1 MLKEGVHM
9 DLKIIYIIL
18 GIVVL
23 SSIVSYYQIKKK
35 SIKVISGILICI
47 CLIVASIFS
56 FKPLLENINYGLDLQ
71 GGFEVLYEISPIDKK
86 DKLDSDMV
94 YNTYKSLLKRI
105 DILGVSEPEIT
116 IEGEDHIRVK
126 LAGVTNKE
134 EAREVLSSTASLT
147 FRDTSNHLL
156 MTAEVLGGNAKVSTD
171 QYGKP
176 AVSLSIKDKD
186 KFYDVTNKVS
196 KMTNNV
202 IVIWLDYDETKD
214 SYSKEKDQ
222 CGSLSNSHCLSAA
235 TVSQGFSSDVIISG
249 NFSEEEAS
257 NLVELINSGALPTN
271 LEEISSRTVEASF
284 GASSLN
290 KTLTAG
296 VIGIGIVI
304 AIMLIVYRF
313 SGFIA
318 SIGVLLYT
326 SLSFL
331 VFYLINGVLT
341 LPGIAAMLLG
351 IGMAVD
357 ANVISFERIKDQLKI
372 GKSLEEAFH
381 EGNKSS
387 FASIL
392 DANITTMIV
401 AIILFIFGESSV
413 KGFAT
418 MLIISIIVTILIMVF
433 LVKSLLAL
441 FVKANLFEHKTNL
454 FIGVSSKKIKPA
466 EEIRIPFQ
474 KLEFVRNRK
483 YFLGATIMII
493 LVGIIISAT
502 QGANLGVDFTGGTT
516 ITVSNN
522 EKVSLSSLTKDI
534 KKLNYTIKKSEETA
548 EDITITIDEVLNK
561 DHIKELSKSLEEE
574 YNTNTDIYTV
584 SKVVKQELTKNALY
598 SLLIAAIG
606 ILIYIALR
614 FQFNYAIAAIIALLH
629 DVTIIILFFCI
640 FRLEITSIFI
650 AAILTIIGYSI
661 NDTIVTFDMIRENY
675 QKRIEQ
681 KKQNIHSK
689 KKSTRKNSQ
698 KTNSVVEMKF
708 TTEDLIDLVNDSV
721 RTTFFRSILTTLTT
735 IFPVIC
741 LMIWGANEIF
751 NFNIALLVGF
761 IAGVYSSIYISNQIW
776 LMLETRKLKKPKKEK
791 KDDEDEINEVQV
803 KGVNC

>member
-1 MLKEGVHM
+1 MNLTT
-9 DLKIIYIIL
+9 IYIIL
-18 GIVVL
+18 LVIGGLGLALAIFLKNKLV
-23 SSIVSYYQIKKK
+23 
-35 SIKVISGILICI
+35 KVASGIITCICI
-47 CLIVASIFS
+47 VLACVCS
-56 FKPLLENINYGLDLQ
+56 FTPLLDKINYGLDLQ
-71 GGFEVLYEISPIDKK
+71 GGFEVLYQVSSIDNK

-116 IEGEDHIRVK
+116 IEGEDRIRVK

-134 EAREVLSSTASLT
+134 EAREVLSQTASLT

-156 MTAEVLGGNAKVSTD
+156 MTSEVLGGNAKVSSD

-186 KFYDVTNKVS
+186 KFYEVTSKVS

-202 IVIWLDYDETKD
+202 IVIWLDYDESVD
-214 SYSKEKDQ
+214 SYSKEKEK
-222 CGSLSNSHCLSAA
+222 CGSLSDSHCLSAA

-249 NFSEEEAS
+249 NFTEEEAS
-257 NLVELINSGALPTN
+257 SLVELINSGALPTK

-284 GASSLN
+284 GESSLN
-290 KTLTAG
+290 KTLMAG
-296 VIGIGIVI
+296 MIGICIVI
-304 AIMLIVYRF
+304 LIMISVYHF

-318 SIGVLLYT
+318 SIGVLLYAV
-326 SLSFL
+326 LSFL

-357 ANVISFERIKDQLKI
+357 ANVISFERIKEQLKI
-372 GKSLEEAFH
+372 GVPLQDAF
-381 EGNKSS
+381 ETGNKSS
-387 FASIL
+387 FTSIL

-418 MLIISIIVTILIMVF
+418 MLIISILVTVIVMVF
-433 LVKSLLAL
+433 LVKLILKL
-441 FVKANLFEHKTNL
+441 FVKTEFFNHRPNLFL
-454 FIGVSSKKIKPA
+454 GVSKKKIEKS
-466 EEIRIPFQ
+466 ENIKVPFQ

-483 YFLGATIMII
+483 FFLTITVLII
-493 LVGIIISAT
+493 LIGTIVSFT
-502 QGANLGVDFTGGTT
+502 KGANLGVDFTGGTT
-516 ITVSNN
+516 ITIKTN
-522 EKVSLSSLTKDI
+522 EKVTLKSVTKELEEL
-534 KKLNYTIKKSEETA
+534 KYTIKKTEEA
-548 EDITITIDEVLNK
+548 SEDITITIDEVLDK
-561 DHIKELSKSLEEE
+561 DHIEILTNKLEGDYE
-574 YNTNTDIYTV
+574 TTTDIYTV
-584 SKVVKQELTKNALY
+584 SKVVKQELTKNAIY
-598 SLLIAAIG
+598 SLMIASIG
-606 ILIYIALR
+606 ILIYIAFR
-614 FQFNYAIAAIIALLH
+614 FKFNYAIAAIAALVH
-629 DVTIIILFFCI
+629 DVVIIILFFCI

-675 QKRIEQ
+675 AKRLEE
-681 KKQNIHSK
+681 KKQKIHDTKKDNKKNSK
-689 KKSTRKNSQ
+689 K
-698 KTNSVVEMKF
+698 NSVVIQREF
-708 TTEDLIDLVNDSV
+708 DEEDLIDLVNDSV
-721 RTTFFRSILTTLTT
+721 RITFFRSILTTLTT

-741 LMIWGANEIF
+741 LMILGAREIV

-776 LMLETRKLKKPKKEK
+776 LILETKRLKKPKKEK
-791 KDDEDEINEVQV
+791 KDDDEINEIQV